1 MRFGVLGPVSAH
13 MGEEAV
19 PLGPPK
25 RRLLLAVLL
34 CSPGRAVDVDRL
46 VEALWTDAAPASA
59 VENVYQHVSQL
70 RRVLGSETITGRGR
84 PGYVLAVDAPAVDAH
99 RFAEQAQAG
108 AQALAAGD
116 APTASRILREALALW
131 RGPAFGDLAGELC
144 LREEA
149 VRLEELRLAALEDR
163 VEADLALGLHDD
175 VIGELTALTQAHP
188 YRERYTGQLMLALY
202 RAQRQSEALEA
213 YTRARRRLT
222 KELGLEPGTGLSEL
236 HGRILARD
244 PALEP
249 DQGPSRRRPA
259 QLPRSVPDFTGR
271 QAEITQILAR
281 LDEERTADGVVIITA
296 IDGMAGVG
304 KTALAVR
311 VAHRLTEWYPDG
323 QLFVDLHA
331 HTAGYQETCPAEAL
345 AVLLR
350 AIGVG
355 DDRIPAGL
363 DARSA
368 LWRSELAGRRM
379 LIVLDNAVSAE
390 QVRPLLPGSS
400 GCLVLVTSRRR
411 LADLDGIRPMV
422 LDVLPPAEAASLFAT
437 IVGERARA
445 EPEAVAEAVELC
457 GRLPLAI
464 RLAAARLG
472 NRPQWT
478 VHSLVGRLRD
488 ERRRLAELSSHDRSV
503 EAAFTLSYQQLDTD
517 QQRLFRLLGL
527 TPGVETDAY
536 AVAALAD
543 VPLEKADLLLEALLD
558 AQMLQQPALGRYTFH
573 DLIRQFAAERAQ
585 LEEPGPERLVAVN
598 RVLDY
603 FSHTARVGADLLQP
617 GRMPLDLG
625 LRRTPGEAP
634 ALKSAEEATAWFAE
648 EKATLVAAVHR
659 AGTLGL
665 ELPAWH
671 LTRDLGVY
679 VMKTAHP
686 ADVLE
691 LEEAAVSLARR
702 LPDRRLLALSLL
714 NLSSS
719 LSHSGD
725 LPRAVELTEQA
736 GVVAEELGDERLTWS
751 SRRFLASLHQ
761 RVGRFPEAEAGFA
774 RAVEWARGAG
784 ERYTE
789 AVVMAF
795 HGDVLTLL
803 GREREA
809 LRVLEGALELATE
822 LDHTD
827 AVIQAATSAAR
838 AAIAL
843 GELSRAGACVELAVE
858 GARVAG
864 MRAREVTAL
873 QARAELLRVSGR
885 QEEALAC
892 VRHAYDMAV
901 ELEYDK
907 LECEVRVEYGDLLR
921 HGGHLWEA
929 RAHYEA
935 ALALAEP
942 RGDRYEQTRALD
954 GLARI
959 HHALGEHEQADRHW
973 ARALPMAEDMG
984 LPLAVH
990 IRSYRSV

>member
-1 MRFGVLGPVSAH
+1 MRFGVLGPVSAYT
-13 MGEEAV
+13 GEEAV

-46 VEALWTDAAPASA
+46 VEALWADAAPASA
-59 VENVYQHVSQL
+59 IENVYQHVSQL
-70 RRVLGSETITGRGR
+70 RRVLGPETITGRGR
-84 PGYVLAVDAPAVDAH
+84 PGYALAADPSALDAH

-116 APTASRILREALALW
+116 AAMASRVLREALALW
-131 RGPAFGDLAGELC
+131 RGPAFGDLADELC

-163 VEADLALGLHDD
+163 AEADLALGLHDD

-213 YTRARRRLT
+213 YTRARQRLT
-222 KELGLEPGTGLSEL
+222 GELGLEPGTGLAEL
-236 HGRILARD
+236 HRRILARD
-244 PALEP
+244 PALELNP
-249 DQGPSRRRPA
+249 GPSRRRPA

-281 LDEERTADGVVIITA
+281 LDEEDPADGVVVITA

-331 HTAGYQETCPAEAL
+331 HTAGHQEAHPAEAL

-355 DDRIPAGL
+355 DDRIPSGL

-411 LADLDGIRPMV
+411 LADLDGIRPLV
-422 LDVLPPAEAASLFAT
+422 LGVLPPAQAASLFAA
-437 IVGERARA
+437 IVGERALA

-478 VHSLVGRLRD
+478 VESLVGRLRD

-573 DLIRQFAAERAQ
+573 DLIRQFAAERA
-585 LEEPGPERLVAVN
+585 LAEEPEPERLAAVN
-598 RVLDY
+598 RVLDF
-603 FSHTARVGADLLQP
+603 FSHTARIGADLLQP
-617 GRMPLDLG
+617 GRMPLHLG
-625 LRRTPGEAP
+625 LRRTPGEVP
-634 ALKSAEEATAWFAE
+634 ALTSAEEAAAWFAE
-648 EKATLVAAVHR
+648 ENVSLVAAVR
-659 AGTLGL
+659 GAGALGL

-671 LTRDLGVY
+671 LTRDLGVFA
-679 VMKTAHP
+679 MKVGNP

-691 LEEAAVSLARR
+691 LEEAAVSLAGR

-714 NLSSS
+714 NLASS
-719 LSHSGD
+719 LSHTGD
-725 LPRAVELTEQA
+725 LSRAVELTERA
-736 GVVAEELGDERLTWS
+736 GTVAHELGDERLTWS
-751 SRRFLASLHQ
+751 SRRFLASLQQ
-761 RVGRFPEAEAGFA
+761 RTGRFAEAAEGFA
-774 RAVEWARGAG
+774 RSVEWARTAG
-784 ERYTE
+784 ERHTE

-809 LRVLEGALELATE
+809 LEVLERAIALATE

-843 GELSRAGACVELAVE
+843 GDHSRALAHAELAIA
-858 GARVAG
+858 GAREAG
-864 MRAREVTAL
+864 MRAREATAL

-892 VRHAYDMAV
+892 VRQAYDIAV
-901 ELEYDK
+901 ELEYAK
-907 LECEVRVEYGDLLR
+907 LECEVRVDYGDILR
-921 HGGHLWEA
+921 HGGRLREA
-929 RAHYEA
+929 RAHYEV

-942 RGDRYEQTRALD
+942 RGDRYEQARALN
-954 GLARI
+954 GLALI
-959 HHALGEHEQADRHW
+959 HHALGEHVQADLRW
-973 ARALPMAEDMG
+973 ARALPLAEDMG
-984 LPLAVH
+984 LPLAGQ